1 MRARLLVAVLSMA
14 AAVPAAAQEP
24 LGVRPTFTDRALSV
38 APNAQAIVARIWVPG
53 LDDGYV
59 PQGLTVAGNA
69 VYVGAY
75 KPVERQ
81 QDRGPCRLYRI
92 NPADGSVT
100 GTMDLPP
107 ACGHAGGLARGPVGT
122 LYVVD
127 TRVVFEVKLGA
138 ADDPAIGRIAKAT
151 KLGGL
156 VKGSFAAGGASAL
169 WVGAFEREAGAKLY
183 QISHQRIGEK
193 ATVTEADASAQ
204 VVLPTHAQGGAF
216 DAAGKLWISRS
227 TGAFG
232 ELVRMNAVTG
242 AVEARYEMPAGLED
256 LGFDAQGRLWT
267 LSEAGSRRWN
277 QWATFFPLVFAID
290 PAKLK

>member
-1 MRARLLVAVLSMA
+1 MRARFLVAILSLA
-14 AAVPAAAQEP
+14 AAVPATAQEP

-53 LDDGYV
+53 LDEGYV
-59 PQGLTVAGNA
+59 PQGLTVIGNA

-75 KPVERQ
+75 KSVERQ

-92 NPADGSVT
+92 NPANGSVT

-107 ACGHAGGLARGPVGT
+107 ACGHAGGLARGPQGT

-138 ADDPAIGRIAKAT
+138 SDDPAIGRVAKAT

-156 VKGSFAAGGASAL
+156 VKGSFASGSADAL

-183 QISHQRIGEK
+183 RFSHQQLGGK
-193 ATVTEADASAQ
+193 ATLTEADASGQ
-204 VVLPTHAQGGAF
+204 VALPTHAQGGAF
-216 DAAGKLWISRS
+216 DAAGRLWISRS
-227 TGAFG
+227 TGSFG
-232 ELVRMNAVTG
+232 ELVRLDAASG
-242 AVEARYEMPAGLED
+242 AVQARYEMPAGLED

-277 QWATFFPLVFAID
+277 QWATFYPLVFALD